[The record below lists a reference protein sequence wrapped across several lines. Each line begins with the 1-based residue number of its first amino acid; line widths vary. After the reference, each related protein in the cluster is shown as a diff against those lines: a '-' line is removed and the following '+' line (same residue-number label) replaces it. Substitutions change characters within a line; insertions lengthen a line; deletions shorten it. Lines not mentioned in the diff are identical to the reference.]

1 MESKLSIIVPAYNE
15 AARIGATLVRM
26 LQFADESK
34 LNVEIIVVDDG
45 SSDDTCEVVR
55 SVAPDD
61 QRLTLLKQPK
71 NMGKGAAVKAGML
84 QASGDLLL
92 FSDADLSTPIEDVLL
107 LIEHLSDSC
116 PIAIGSRGLKASNL
130 EVRQPFYREMM
141 GRTFNRIVR
150 MVLGVKIR
158 DTQCGFKLF
167 RRTEAKA
174 LFGAQKTQGFAFDVE
189 ILFRAR
195 LAKYDVAEVP
205 VTWRNDERSTVHP
218 IRDAAR
224 MFGEVLTIRNM
235 VKKDQKAGLLL
246 AQPDSNGAQ

>member
-1 MESKLSIIVPAYNE
+1 MDSKLSIIVPAYNE
-15 AARIGATLVRM
+15 AARIEASLIRM
-26 LQFADESK
+26 LQFVDEAE
-34 LNVEIIVVDDG
+34 LDAEIIVVDDG

-55 SVAPDD
+55 SLAPDD
-61 QRLTLLKQPK
+61 KRLSLLQQPK

-92 FSDADLSTPIEDVLL
+92 FSDADLSTPIEDVRI
-107 LIEHLSDSC
+107 LIDHLSDSC
-116 PIAIGSRGLKASNL
+116 PIAIGSRGLKNSNL

-141 GRTFNRIVR
+141 GKTFNRIVR
-150 MVLGVKIR
+150 LVLGVKIR

-167 RRTEAKA
+167 RRNEARA

-195 LAKYDVAEVP
+195 LADYDVAEVP

-246 AQPDSNGAQ
+246 AHPDSNGAQ

>member
-1 MESKLSIIVPAYNE
+1 MTSKLSIIIPAYNE
-15 AARIGATLVRM
+15 EARIGATLVRM
-26 LQFADESK
+26 SAFIEEAELDA
-34 LNVEIIVVDDG
+34 EILVVDDG
-45 SSDDTCEVVR
+45 SSDGTCDVVR
-55 SVAPDD
+55 DEATRNSRVS
-61 QRLTLLKQPK
+61 LLEQPQ

-84 QASGDLLL
+84 QATGDLLL

-107 LIEHLSDSC
+107 LMDKLGPQT
-116 PIAIGSRGLKASNL
+116 PIAIGSRGLKESNL
-130 EVRQPFYREMM
+130 EIRQPFYREMM

-150 MVLGVKIR
+150 TALGLQIR

-167 RRTEAKA
+167 RRKEALA

-195 LAKYDVAEVP
+195 LADYGVAEVP

-224 MFGEVLTIRNM
+224 MFGEVLTIRKM

-246 AQPDSNGAQ
+246 AQPDPNGAP